1 MLMNE
6 EVIDDI
12 FSLTLEWK
20 DNRLDFKF
28 LKDDDARN
36 VISRDM
42 LKEIWYPKIQ
52 YLLPFENNLQ

>member
-1 MLMNE
+1 M
-6 EVIDDI
+6 

-52 YLLPFENNLQ
+52 YLLSFENNL